1 MRHIKFTEGGE
12 MPTTTPINL
21 FESPAFLFFIK
32 SAIIIV
38 LIIYGIFALM
48 IIRQV
53 DLMSKTL
60 ITTASK
66 ILSMIS
72 IIHAGFAIG
81 LIFLAWAIL

>member
-1 MRHIKFTEGGE
+1 
-12 MPTTTPINL
+12 
-21 FESPAFLFFIK
+21 
-32 SAIIIV
+32 
-38 LIIYGIFALM
+38 
-48 IIRQV
+48 
-53 DLMSKTL
+53 MSKTL